1 MNKRRWIITTS
12 SILLALLL
20 ISGYMAIAAEYGSS
34 SDPLVSASYITDVLA
49 PQTIKEVNAVIDQKT
64 TQFQTQ
70 LNQTLAEYT
79 ATLDSTISDFE
90 AQNKNLAENEDFISA
105 VATQVLARMGSVP
118 SSDSSEGGSTSTPA
132 QASVT
137 GATVWR
143 LVEIEKGDTLV
154 FEVGGMILPRIGS
167 ATCFSPSNPGL
178 INVTDGSELSADK
191 ALSTNNLYVVTVAGR
206 GFTATG
212 STNKFLIA
220 GSYTI
225 K

>member
-12 SILLALLL
+12 AVLLVLLL

-49 PQTIKEVNAVIDQKT
+49 PETIKEVNATIEQKT

-79 ATLDSTISDFE
+79 ATLDSTIADFE
-90 AQNKNLAENEDFISA
+90 ERNENLAENEEFIAA
-105 VATQVLARMGSVP
+105 VANQVMARMSGVSTD
-118 SSDSSEGGSTSTPA
+118 SSDSA
-132 QASVT
+132 ASNVTAVT
-137 GATVWR
+137 GSTVWR

-154 FEVGGMILPRIGS
+154 FEIGGMILPRIGS
-167 ATCFSPSNPGL
+167 ATCFSPSSPGL
-178 INVTDGSELSADK
+178 INVTTGTELSADG
-191 ALSTNNLYVVTVAGR
+191 ALSTTNLYVVTVAGR
-206 GFTATG
+206 GFKATG
-212 STNKFLIA
+212 ATNKFLIA

-225 K
+225 KK

>member
-49 PQTIKEVNAVIDQKT
+49 PETIKEVNATIEQKT

-79 ATLDSTISDFE
+79 ATLDSTIADFE
-90 AQNKNLAENEDFISA
+90 ERNENLAENEEFINA
-105 VATQVLARMGSVP
+105 VATQVLARMSGVSTE
-118 SSDSSEGGSTSTPA
+118 SSDTTAPVTA
-132 QASVT
+132 VT
-137 GATVWR
+137 GSTVWR

-154 FEVGGMILPRIGS
+154 FEIGGMILPRIGS
-167 ATCFSPSNPGL
+167 ATCFSPSSPGL
-178 INVTDGSELSADK
+178 INVTTGTELGADG

-206 GFTATG
+206 GFKATG
-212 STNKFLIA
+212 ATNKFLIA

>member
-49 PQTIKEVNAVIDQKT
+49 PETIKEVNATIEQKT

-79 ATLDSTISDFE
+79 ASLDSTIADFE
-90 AQNKNLAENEDFISA
+90 ARNENLAENEEFIAA
-105 VATQVLARMGSVP
+105 VANQVMARMSGVSTD
-118 SSDSSEGGSTSTPA
+118 SSDSTAAAVTA
-132 QASVT
+132 VT
-137 GATVWR
+137 GSTVWR

-154 FEVGGMILPRIGS
+154 FEIGGMILPRIGS
-167 ATCFSPSNPGL
+167 ATCFSPSSPGL
-178 INVTDGSELSADK
+178 INVTTGTELGADG

-206 GFTATG
+206 GFKATG
-212 STNKFLIA
+212 ATNKFLIA

>member
-49 PQTIKEVNAVIDQKT
+49 PETIKEVNATIEQKT

-79 ATLDSTISDFE
+79 ATLDSTIADFE
-90 AQNKNLAENEDFISA
+90 ERNENLAENEEFINA
-105 VATQVLARMGSVP
+105 VATQVLARMSGVSTE
-118 SSDSSEGGSTSTPA
+118 SSDTTAPVTAETGS
-132 QASVT
+132 
-137 GATVWR
+137 TVWR

-154 FEVGGMILPRIGS
+154 FEIGGMILPRIGS
-167 ATCFSPSNPGL
+167 ATCFSPSSPGL
-178 INVTDGSELSADK
+178 INVTTGTELGADG

-206 GFTATG
+206 GFKATG
-212 STNKFLIA
+212 ATNKFLIA

>member
-49 PQTIKEVNAVIDQKT
+49 PETIKEVNATIEQKT

-79 ATLDSTISDFE
+79 ATLDSTIADFE
-90 AQNKNLAENEDFISA
+90 ERNENLAENEEFINA
-105 VATQVLARMGSVP
+105 VATQVLARMSGVSTE
-118 SSDSSEGGSTSTPA
+118 SSDTSAPVTA
-132 QASVT
+132 VT
-137 GATVWR
+137 GSTVWR

-154 FEVGGMILPRIGS
+154 FEIGGMILPRIGS
-167 ATCFSPSNPGL
+167 ATCFSPSSPGL
-178 INVTDGSELSADK
+178 INVTTGTELGADG

-206 GFTATG
+206 GFKATG
-212 STNKFLIA
+212 ATNKFLIA

>member
-1 MNKRRWIITTS
+1 M
-12 SILLALLL
+12 
-20 ISGYMAIAAEYGSS
+20 
-34 SDPLVSASYITDVLA
+34 
-49 PQTIKEVNAVIDQKT
+49 
-64 TQFQTQ
+64 
-70 LNQTLAEYT
+70 
-79 ATLDSTISDFE
+79 
-90 AQNKNLAENEDFISA
+90 
-105 VATQVLARMGSVP
+105 ATQVMARMSGVSA
-118 SSDSSEGGSTSTPA
+118 DSEPTETA
-132 QASVT
+132 QTAAHAVA